1 MRPPFRTEDAFLERF
16 SKLSE
21 AERID
26 YRRRVEGAGVA
37 ALAAAL
43 AKEQARD
50 AELRFVQIRTQLN
63 RVNIGALVAL
73 SILGVASLIGDLPHL
88 RNASLFLTALWIIYF
103 CANELFLLPYLNE
116 LQKRN
121 WYSYQLHAREWASLI
136 GVYGFAEH
144 IELITSQFRGQP
156 SDSEQDVNLAIKGF
170 ALLKAEASS
179 AV

>member
-16 SKLSE
+16 SKLTE
-21 AERID
+21 AERFD
-26 YRRRVEGAGVA
+26 YTRRVEGAGVA

-50 AELRFVQIRTQLN
+50 AELRFVHVRTQLN

-88 RNASLFLTALWIIYF
+88 RTASVFLTGLWLIYF
-103 CANELFLLPYLNE
+103 GVNELLLLPHLSE

-121 WYSYQLHAREWASLI
+121 WYSYQLHAREWTSLI

-144 IELITSQFRGQP
+144 IELVTSHFRGLP
-156 SDSEQDVNLAIKGF
+156 CESEKDVDLAIKGF
-170 ALLKAEASS
+170 ALLKSQASS
-179 AV
+179 A